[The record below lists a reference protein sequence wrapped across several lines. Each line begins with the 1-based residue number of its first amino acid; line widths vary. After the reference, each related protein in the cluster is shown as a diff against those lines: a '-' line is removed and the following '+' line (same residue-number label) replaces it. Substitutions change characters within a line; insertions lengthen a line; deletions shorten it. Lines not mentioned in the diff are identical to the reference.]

1 MLILSKKIVLF
12 IGIIAVAVIGI
23 IVLNDVQQESAVIDY
38 EGQPFMG
45 DESAPVSIVEFGD
58 YKCPHCQDFNDNMVP
73 IIHEELVKT
82 GKAKFY
88 FMNYPVIGP
97 DSTSSAQFAET
108 VYQELGNDIFWEF
121 HQLLFDNQT
130 TKTGQTNLFTDELM
144 KDILAEVASP
154 EETEQAMLAYSEGK
168 WEAAFKKDVS
178 TANRLGVTSTPTIYI
193 DGKQFEGASM
203 SDFIKAVEKAGSSGE

>member
-1 MLILSKKIVLF
+1 MSKKIVLF

-144 KDILAEVASP
+144 KDILAEVVSP
-154 EETEQAMLAYSEGK
+154 EETEQVMLAYSEGK

>member
-1 MLILSKKIVLF
+1 MSKKIVLF